1 MLNLIFLRMWFSPV
15 LFMMLL
21 CPLSCRGLESA
32 PAFSESKILQ
42 DIPYGEDDRN
52 KMDVYLPSHAKN
64 APVIFMVHGG
74 AWRIGDKAS
83 KAVVENKVN
92 RWVSKGLIFISINY
106 RMLPKADPYKQATD
120 VAKALA
126 FAQNKSPSWGGDSS
140 KFVLMGHSAGSHL
153 IAMLAASPSIAFDLG
168 VKPWLGT
175 ISIDS
180 GALDVVEIMERKH
193 FRFYN
198 KAFGRDI
205 DYWKSVSPFH
215 LLKKAQAPFLAICST
230 KRKDDSCSQ
239 SIKFVDKASL
249 LGMRASVLKVN
260 ISHRETNVELG
271 KDPTYTM
278 AVESFLATLDKSIK
292 QALTKP

>member
-1 MLNLIFLRMWFSPV
+1 MLNLTNFEMWPRAV
-15 LFMMLL
+15 LFMILL
-21 CPLSCRGLESA
+21 CLLSCRGLESS
-32 PAFSESKILQ
+32 PVFSGSKILQ
-42 DIPYGEDDRN
+42 DISYGEDDRN
-52 KMDVYLPSHAKN
+52 KMDVYFPSHAKN

-92 RWVSKGLIFISINY
+92 RWVQKGFVFISTNY
-106 RMLPKADPYKQATD
+106 RMLPKAAPHKQATD

-126 FAQNKSPSWGGDSS
+126 FAQNNSSSWGGDPS
-140 KFVLMGHSAGSHL
+140 KFILMGHSAGSHL
-153 IAMLAASPSIAFDLG
+153 IAVLAASPSIAFDLG

-175 ISIDS
+175 VSIDS

-193 FRFYN
+193 LRFYD

-230 KRKDDSCSQ
+230 KRKDGVCSQ
-239 SIKFVDKASL
+239 SIKFVKKASS
-249 LGMRASVLKVN
+249 LGMRASVLKVDF
-260 ISHRETNVELG
+260 SHKETNVELG
-271 KDPTYTM
+271 KDPVYTL
-278 AVESFLATLDKSIK
+278 AVESFLATLETSIK